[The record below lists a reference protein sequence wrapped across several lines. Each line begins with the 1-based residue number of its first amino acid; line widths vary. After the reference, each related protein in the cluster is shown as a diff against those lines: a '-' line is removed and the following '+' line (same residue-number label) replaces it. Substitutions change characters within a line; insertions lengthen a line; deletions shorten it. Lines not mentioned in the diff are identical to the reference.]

1 MDRTAFTG
9 VVALIAGVSVYLLY
23 QQAAQVAA
31 QTGESDYTAVDAA
44 STLVDEMT
52 NGIANAVAPTPAS
65 QMDISAQ
72 GELFIRSRERCSLK
86 KYALGDGGETIGWGH
101 YGAFGTLPDT
111 ITQAQADAMFAT
123 DVQQRAAKWVRLY
136 VTADLTQEQFDALCS
151 IAYNMSP
158 RSFKKFADSVNA
170 GQGIDGIANQS
181 VSWVAANLQNGIQ
194 NRRNAEMAL
203 FDSGVYA

>member
-1 MDRTAFTG
+1 MDRALFSG

-23 QQAAQVAA
+23 QQAATVAA
-31 QTGESDYTAVDAA
+31 QTGESDYTALDAA
-44 STLVDEMT
+44 TTLVDEMT

-72 GELFIRSRERCSLK
+72 GELFIRSRERCSLT
-86 KYALGDGGETIGWGH
+86 KYRLGDGGETIGWGH
-101 YGAFGTLPDT
+101 YGAYGTLPAS
-111 ITQAQADAMFAT
+111 ITQAQADAMFAD
-123 DVQQRAAKWVRLY
+123 DVQSRAAKWVRLY
-136 VTADLTQEQFDALCS
+136 VTVDVTQEQFDALCS

-170 GQGIDGIANQS
+170 GNGIDGIANQS
-181 VSWVAANLQNGIQ
+181 VSWVPANLQNGIQ
-194 NRRNAEMAL
+194 NRRNAEMML

>member
-1 MDRTAFTG
+1 MERAAFTAA
-9 VVALIAGVSVYLLY
+9 VAIIAGVSVYLLY
-23 QQAAQVAA
+23 QQAATVAA
-31 QTGESDYTAVDAA
+31 TTGESDYTALDAA

-65 QMDISAQ
+65 QMDISPQ

-86 KYALGDGGETIGWGH
+86 KYTLGDGGETIGWGH
-101 YGAFGTLPDT
+101 YGAYGTLPDT
-111 ITQAQADAMFAT
+111 ITQAQADAMFSD
-123 DVQQRAAKWVRLY
+123 DVQSRAAKWVRLY
-136 VTADLTQEQFDALCS
+136 VTVDLTQEQFDALCS

-170 GQGIDGIANQS
+170 GNGIDGIANQS

>member
-1 MDRTAFTG
+1 MDRTAFSG

-23 QQAAQVAA
+23 QQAATVAA
-31 QTGESDYTAVDAA
+31 QTGESDYTAMDAA

-65 QMDISAQ
+65 QMDISPQ
-72 GELFIRSRERCSLK
+72 GALFIRSRESCRLT
-86 KYALGDGGETIGWGH
+86 KYVLGDGGETIGWGH
-101 YGAFGTLPDT
+101 YGAPGTLPQT
-111 ITQAQADAMFAT
+111 ITQAQADAMFAQ
-123 DVQQRAAKWVRLY
+123 DVESRAAKWVRLY
-136 VTADLTQEQFDALCS
+136 VTVDLTQEQFDALCS

-158 RSFKKFADSVNA
+158 RSFAKFAASVNA
-170 GQGIDGIANQS
+170 GNGIDGIANQS
-181 VSWVAANLQNGIQ
+181 VSWVAANLQTGIQ

>member
-1 MDRTAFTG
+1 MDRATFSG
-9 VVALIAGVSVYLLY
+9 VVAIIAGVSVYLLY
-23 QQAAQVAA
+23 QQAATVAA

-52 NGIANAVAPTPAS
+52 NGLANAVAPTAAS
-65 QMDISAQ
+65 QMDISEA
-72 GELFIRSRERCSLK
+72 GALFIRSRERCSLT
-86 KYALGDGGETIGWGH
+86 KYRLGDGGETIGWGH
-101 YGAFGTLPDT
+101 YGAYGTLPDS
-111 ITQAQADAMFAT
+111 ITQDQADALFAD
-123 DVQQRAAKWVRLY
+123 DVQSRAAKWVRLY

-158 RSFKKFADSVNA
+158 RSFKKFADAVNA
-170 GQGIDGIANQS
+170 GNGIDAMANQS

>member
-1 MDRTAFTG
+1 MDRTAFSG

-23 QQAAQVAA
+23 QQAATVAA

-52 NGIANAVAPTPAS
+52 SGIANAVAPTTAS

-72 GELFIRSRERCSLK
+72 GELFIRSRESCRLT
-86 KYALGDGGETIGWGH
+86 KYVLGDGGETIGWGH
-101 YGAFGTLPDT
+101 YGAFGTLPAT

-136 VTADLTQEQFDALCS
+136 VTVDLTQEQFDALCS

-170 GQGIDGIANQS
+170 GNGIDGIAGQS
-181 VSWVAANLQNGIQ
+181 VSWVAANLQHGIQ
-194 NRRNAEMAL
+194 NRRNEEMAL
-203 FDSGVYA
+203 FDTGVYA